1 MIILFHYTKSPKNLL
16 TFFSKRCYNGVVIN
30 LFTERMIPMATHEE
44 LVSEVK
50 NLVAAPSVYSGL
62 KDLAEKWL
70 AAEGT
75 AAQANLTALLRAA
88 LKEDVCTI
96 DQVLPFFAS
105 DEAKKAFGEEQAA
118 KMLAQGQKVKAEGG
132 KYCFCPACT
141 AGAKIL
147 EMLGD

>member
-1 MIILFHYTKSPKNLL
+1 
-16 TFFSKRCYNGVVIN
+16 
-30 LFTERMIPMATHEE
+30 MATHEE

-62 KDLAEKWL
+62 KELAEKWL
-70 AAEGT
+70 AADGT

-105 DEAKKAFGEEQAA
+105 DAAKKAFGEEQAA
-118 KMLAQGQKVKAEGG
+118 KMLAQGQKVKANGG

-141 AGAKIL
+141 AGSKIL
-147 EMLGD
+147 EMLGE

>member
-1 MIILFHYTKSPKNLL
+1 
-16 TFFSKRCYNGVVIN
+16 
-30 LFTERMIPMATHEE
+30 MANHEA
-44 LVSEVK
+44 LVAEVK
-50 NLVAAPSVYSGL
+50 NLAAAPSVYSGL
-62 KDLAEKWL
+62 KDLTEQWL
-70 AAEGT
+70 AADGT

-105 DEAKKAFGEEQAA
+105 EDAKKAFGAETAA
-118 KMLAQGQKVKAEGG
+118 QLLAQGQKVKAEGG

-147 EMLGD
+147 EMLGE